1 MLVQQAAA
9 QPLPAVMPT
18 YMPQSDISVQYSQLM
33 RNIVQP
39 PIKDFP
45 VQPLVRSISTMSTST
60 RRQMS
65 DVTSAE
71 AAKVRRASIHSTLQ
85 QPAMIT
91 APMVAAQ
98 SPYEKAQTNIVQQA
112 RQI

>member
-1 MLVQQAAA
+1 
-9 QPLPAVMPT
+9 
-18 YMPQSDISVQYSQLM
+18 
-33 RNIVQP
+33 
-39 PIKDFP
+39 
-45 VQPLVRSISTMSTST
+45 
-60 RRQMS
+60 MS